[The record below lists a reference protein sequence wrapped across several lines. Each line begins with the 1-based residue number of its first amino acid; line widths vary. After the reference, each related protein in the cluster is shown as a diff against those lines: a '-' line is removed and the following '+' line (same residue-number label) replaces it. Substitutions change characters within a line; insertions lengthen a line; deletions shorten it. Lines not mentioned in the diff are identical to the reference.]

1 MKNKVIKLTEND
13 ITKMVEKLI
22 KEGDEA
28 PTTPP
33 NPEATKH
40 YIKLYKNFQ
49 SIDHKLAD
57 IINWLHVNF
66 GLGIDTEDAF
76 LKSSGDAGHKLMSL
90 MRKGKE
96 ITSRLIKNQH
106 DELLNVLSAEEKAA
120 ASPTQSVT
128 PTSTPPKVSPIP
140 APVNKI

>member
-13 ITKMVEKLI
+13 ITKIVEKLI
-22 KEGDEA
+22 KEGDETPA
-28 PTTPP
+28 PPP
-33 NPEATKH
+33 SPEATDK

-66 GLGIDTEDAF
+66 GLGIDSEDAF
-76 LKSSGDAGHKLMSL
+76 LKSSGEEGHKLMSL

-96 ITSRLIKNQH
+96 ITSKLVKNQH
-106 DELLNVLSAEEKAA
+106 GELLNVLSAEEKVKTA
-120 ASPTQSVT
+120 PTQTMKPAPAPPKPAPT
-128 PTSTPPKVSPIP
+128 PTV
-140 APVNKI
+140 